1 MKQIFLLP
9 VCASPFSLDR
19 LCILEECCQL
29 PYPGPSDFGAFEIQI
44 GAQKP
49 WELPDITFF
58 DGWPPISVHPKTPL
72 TVCTSSLTG
81 MDGPMGRYTLATKS
95 KVDFFADLS
104 PFCRRFV
111 AVDIVAKIEDVQL
124 GRICWKWVI
133 FVARMS
139 NVFVTFVTSGI
150 SIRLCRQC
158 VRGQNDTVDLP
169 CQIRLC
175 KCVPVL
181 NGLQLHAPWRQRG
194 TLYPTFDR
202 LWFWRIPGRVT
213 DYRYTGEGTES
224 KRNNCV

>member
-124 GRICWKWVI
+124 GRIC
-133 FVARMS
+133 
-139 NVFVTFVTSGI
+139 
-150 SIRLCRQC
+150 
-158 VRGQNDTVDLP
+158 
-169 CQIRLC
+169 
-175 KCVPVL
+175 
-181 NGLQLHAPWRQRG
+181 
-194 TLYPTFDR
+194 
-202 LWFWRIPGRVT
+202 
-213 DYRYTGEGTES
+213 
-224 KRNNCV
+224 